1 MYEVRESKER
11 RIMLITGYI
20 LCGLIFMG
28 IGILGLLSN
37 SDDVLWGIIFVAVGA
52 LTIMFSIP
60 IIQCKRMEVYP
71 GTKIEYCTGLHLKTI
86 KFEDIKYYDILDKT
100 RASCLNDIST
110 IENTDT
116 YLVLYNEK
124 NHKILEVWTGVQGAD
139 HLLKDVRKFCK
150 KRKR

>member
-11 RIMLITGYI
+11 RIMFVIGYV

-28 IGILGLLSN
+28 IGILGLLGS

-71 GTKIEYCTGLHLKTI
+71 GTKIEYCTGVNIKTI
-86 KFEDIKYYDILDKT
+86 MFEDIKCYDILDKT
-100 RASCLNDIST
+100 RTSYLNDIST
-110 IENTDT
+110 IKNTDT
-116 YLVLYNEK
+116 FLALYDEK
-124 NHKILEVWTGVQGAD
+124 NHKILEIWTGVQGAD
-139 HLLKDVRKFCK
+139 RLLKDVRKFCK
-150 KRKR
+150 RRKR